1 FNTVPVSTC
10 STKLQCETNWKLN
23 GRKCYYFSTN
33 KFSWIKS
40 KTFCESM
47 DGRLVKIDSREEQL
61 FLYEK
66 LRTLMSEGEDKFWIG
81 LTDSEAEGVW
91 KWTDGSSLNPSLTF
105 WFKGKN
111 KTEPDNWTGV
121 DPEGEDCVRMGEQT
135 DNYQEKSWFDQNCD
149 TPQRFICEKNPTTV
163 CQ

>member
-1 FNTVPVSTC
+1 MTDITMTTTTATTTASRVNTVPVSTC

-40 KTFCESM
+40 KTLCESI
-47 DGRLVKIDSREEQL
+47 GERLVKIDSREEQ
-61 FLYEK
+61 
-66 LRTLMSEGEDKFWIG
+66 T
-81 LTDSEAEGVW
+81 EAEAVW
-91 KWTDGSSLNPSLTF
+91 KWTDGSSLNTSLTF